1 MSEENLPN
9 DRSAVVSEALK
20 IVNYARNVGEDDL
33 RQIRDWISCLTNQS
47 ADDLIKELKED

>member
-1 MSEENLPN
+1 MAEDNLTN

-20 IVNYARNVGEDDL
+20 IVNYARNTGETDL
-33 RQIRDWISCLTNQS
+33 RQIREWISCLTTQS